1 MRTHTL
7 RIPASFCGGIPVPS
21 LKDLA
26 DQVRNVQI
34 RRAYGDGADYPSLAR
49 CHDLTPGAS
58 ARSSTPAEPQAAIE
72 LPPGTENEI
81 TVPFLKVH
89 TTPAGGC

>member
-34 RRAYGDGADYPSLAR
+34 RRASGDGADYSSLAH
-49 CHDLTPGAS
+49 CHNLTP
-58 ARSSTPAEPQAAIE
+58 RRIRQIVN
-72 LPPGTENEI
+72 PG
-81 TVPFLKVH
+81 
-89 TTPAGGC
+89 